1 MDIKVSTGQPT
12 RDGSPQKRPGKAKS
26 RKYRELWKRPGY
38 LVRRLH
44 QIHMGLF
51 AEECSGE
58 DLTPIQFGILTV
70 LQNGEE
76 MDQLTLSTS
85 VGIDR
90 TSGAD
95 VIRRLE
101 RRGYVTREPSDRDRR
116 AKIIRITDLGKDCVS
131 RVRPMMVRAQE
142 RLIGSLNDEEREEFL
157 RMIEKLVNANN
168 EASRAP
174 LGTV

>member
-1 MDIKVSTGQPT
+1 M
-12 RDGSPQKRPGKAKS
+12 RPGKAKS
-26 RKYRELWKRPGY
+26 RKYSELWKRPGY

-44 QIHMGLF
+44 QIHVGLF
-51 AEECSGE
+51 VEECSGE
-58 DLTPIQFGILTV
+58 DLTPVQFGILTV

-101 RRGYVTREPSDRDRR
+101 RRGYVRRDASDHDRR
-116 AKIIRITDLGKDCVS
+116 AKIIRITNLGKDCVL
-131 RVRPMMVRAQE
+131 RVRPMMARAQE
-142 RLIGSLNDEEREEFL
+142 RLIGPLDDDERDDFL
-157 RMIEKLVNANN
+157 RLIEKLVNANN

-174 LGTV
+174 LGTA

>member
-1 MDIKVSTGQPT
+1 MDMKKSTGQQT
-12 RDGSPQKRPGKAKS
+12 KIKAAQSRPGKAKS

-44 QIHMGLF
+44 QIHVGLF
-51 AEECSGE
+51 AEECGGE
-58 DLTPIQFGILTV
+58 DLTPVQFGMLTV

-101 RRGYVTREPSDRDRR
+101 RRGYVTRQPSDHDRR
-116 AKIIRITDLGKDCVS
+116 AKIIRITEQGKVCVS
-131 RVRPMMVRAQE
+131 RVRPMMARAQE
-142 RLIGSLNDEEREEFL
+142 RLIGPLDDDEREEFL
-157 RMIEKLVNANN
+157 RLIEKLVDANN

-174 LGTV
+174 LGSR

>member
-1 MDIKVSTGQPT
+1 MDMKMGTDQPT
-12 RDGSPQKRPGKAKS
+12 HKKLVPARPGKARS

-44 QIHMGLF
+44 QIHVGLF
-51 AEECSGE
+51 AEECGGE
-58 DLTPIQFGILTV
+58 DLTPVQFGILTV

-101 RRGYVTREPSDRDRR
+101 RRGYVTRQPSDRDRR

-131 RVRPMMVRAQE
+131 RVRPMMARAQE
-142 RLIGSLNDEEREEFL
+142 RLIGPLDDDEREEFL
-157 RMIEKLVNANN
+157 RLIEKLVNVNN

-174 LGTV
+174 LGTH